1 MGRRDLQSR
10 WGQKQGHTGRRLRKG
25 DGREGVRRGEIR
37 KSAAPWLGPGGVPD
51 TQGARD
57 TRDLI

>member
-1 MGRRDLQSR
+1 MGAET
-10 WGQKQGHTGRRLRKG
+10 GHTEEAEKGRGPGGGEG
-25 DGREGVRRGEIR
+25 DVVSRRGEIR
-37 KSAAPWLGPGGVPD
+37 KSAAPWLGPGGVPG